1 MTPIIPRYKLL
12 MTYDIKPREDNAYY
26 QFVIN
31 VFVPRLQQL
40 GLYMWRAYHTAYGE
54 YPQRQLEFLA
64 EDIET
69 IYTAMESEEF
79 LTMVDRLNTYIDH
92 YATKIVAFRD
102 GFQF

>member
-1 MTPIIPRYKLL
+1 MTPIIPRFKLL
-12 MTYDIKPREDNAYY
+12 ITYDIKPREDNAYY
-26 QFVIN
+26 QFVLN

-64 EDIET
+64 EDIDT
-69 IYTAMESEEF
+69 VHKAMESEEF
-79 LTMVDRLNTYIDH
+79 LTLIDRLNTYIVN
-92 YATKIVAFRD
+92 YSAKIVAFRD